1 MPSPDLE
8 ALKAVTVGENEKHGL
23 RRIKDR
29 IYEGWLEAANSMEA
43 DFGSQTFRGTP
54 FSSIPIEH
62 KFILELRDAKAEV
75 ERLRGENVN
84 QEIALGQQAVRIA
97 NLYAELDNAKRI
109 GAAEELER
117 LFHNSIFITE
127 EDGSHN
133 RAVTLDAINK
143 RAAQLRKEAE

>member
-1 MPSPDLE
+1 MPNIDIE

-23 RRIKDR
+23 RRIKDY

-75 ERLRGENVN
+75 ERLRGE
-84 QEIALGQQAVRIA
+84 IAT
-97 NLYAELDNAKRI
+97 AKRI
-109 GAAEELER
+109 GAAEEL
-117 LFHNSIFITE
+117 LFVASKIRAFIHFRE
-127 EDGSHN
+127 GYYGDGHKDAM
-133 RAVTLDAINK
+133 RIVLD
-143 RAAQLRKEAE
+143 RAAELRKEAE

>member
-1 MPSPDLE
+1 MLNAPSFMQTQLGMTMPNLDLE
-8 ALKAVTVGENEKHGL
+8 ALKASATVGENEKHGL
-23 RRIKDR
+23 RRIKDH

-75 ERLRGENVN
+75 ERLRGENAS

-97 NLYAELDNAKRI
+97 NLYADLDKAKRI
-109 GAAEELER
+109 GAAEDDEDLELR
-117 LFHNSIFITE
+117 LFR
-127 EDGSHN
+127 D
-133 RAVTLDAINK
+133 L
-143 RAAQLRKEAE
+143 RAAELRKEAE